1 MRKNKKMKVSS
12 MREQIIHFIKR
23 TVCMLLCVSFCLMA
37 TCGCQSS
44 VRVSGRAIR
53 PYEYPPVR
61 YDGSLWKQN
70 LWEKENVITVEDK
83 RHTVAAV
90 RCRTNYWYAL
100 ATVLTFGLW
109 APMDIEWEENDD

>member
-1 MRKNKKMKVSS
+1 MKK
-12 MREQIIHFIKR
+12 QILFNLKR
-23 TVCMLLCVSFCLMA
+23 A
-37 TCGCQSS
+37 TCVMLCMVFCMGVCSCSS

-53 PYEYPPVR
+53 PYEYPPMR
-61 YDGSLWKQN
+61 YDGSFWKQD
-70 LWEKENVITVEDK
+70 LWEKSNVIMVEDK

-109 APMDIEWEENDD
+109 APIDIEWEENDD

>member
-1 MRKNKKMKVSS
+1 MKK
-12 MREQIIHFIKR
+12 QILFNLKR
-23 TVCMLLCVSFCLMA
+23 ATCVMLCMVVCMGVCSC
-37 TCGCQSS
+37 SS

-53 PYEYPPVR
+53 PYEYPPMR
-61 YDGSLWKQN
+61 YDGSFWKQD
-70 LWEKENVITVEDK
+70 LWEKSNVIMVEDK

-109 APMDIEWEENDD
+109 APIDIEWEENDD

>member
-1 MRKNKKMKVSS
+1 MKQ
-12 MREQIIHFIKR
+12 QILSNLKR
-23 TVCMLLCVSFCLMA
+23 AVCMVLCMVFCLGV
-37 TCGCQSS
+37 CSCQSS

-53 PYEYPPVR
+53 PYEYPPGR

-70 LWEKENVITVEDK
+70 LWEKENVIVVEDK

-90 RCRTNYWYAL
+90 RCRTNYFYAL

>member
-1 MRKNKKMKVSS
+1 
-12 MREQIIHFIKR
+12 MREQIIQILKR
-23 TVCMLLCVSFCLMA
+23 TVCMLLCISFCLMA

-44 VRVSGRAIR
+44 VRVSGHAVR
-53 PYEYPPVR
+53 PYEYPPMR
-61 YDGSLWKQN
+61 YDGSFWKKD
-70 LWEKENVITVEDK
+70 LWEKSNVITVEDK

-109 APMDIEWEENDD
+109 APIDIEWEENND

>member
-1 MRKNKKMKVSS
+1 MKK
-12 MREQIIHFIKR
+12 QILFNLKR
-23 TVCMLLCVSFCLMA
+23 A
-37 TCGCQSS
+37 TCVMLCIVFCMGVCSCSS

-53 PYEYPPVR
+53 PYEYPPMR
-61 YDGSLWKQN
+61 YDGSFWKQD
-70 LWEKENVITVEDK
+70 LWEKSNVIMVEDK

-109 APMDIEWEENDD
+109 APIDIEWEENDD